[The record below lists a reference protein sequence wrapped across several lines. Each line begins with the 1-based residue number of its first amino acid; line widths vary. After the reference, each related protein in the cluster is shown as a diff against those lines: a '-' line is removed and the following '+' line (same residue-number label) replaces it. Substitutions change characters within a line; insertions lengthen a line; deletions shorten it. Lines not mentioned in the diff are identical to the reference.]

1 MPSFS
6 IHIAVCKSYL
16 EKHHDIK
23 NIQDFYIG
31 NIAPDLEDKDKT
43 HYTDPKRTP
52 DNVSDFIKRK
62 VSLYDFLIN
71 EQINSDYMKG
81 YFLHLV
87 TDYIFYCTFINKN
100 YLDKVNF
107 AQFHSDL
114 YYSYNLKNNYINQ
127 KYQIDYK
134 IFPQKYINKMNEILN
149 ECENKTGTDIIPT
162 TRLDKFIEYIS
173 KLNLNDYKNKI
184 LQNKG
189 NILP

>member
-1 MPSFS
+1 MFPKETKCL
-6 IHIAVCKSYL
+6 IYYL
-16 EKHHDIK
+16 
-23 NIQDFYIG
+23 YR
-31 NIAPDLEDKDKT
+31 P
-43 HYTDPKRTP
+43 
-52 DNVSDFIKRK
+52 
-62 VSLYDFLIN
+62 IN
-71 EQINSDYMKG
+71 EIYQEG